1 MELLMPTT
9 RVQALMISSDVV
21 EARLIAHGFDKNI
34 AGADFGLAV
43 KAIVAMF
50 KTGRGL
56 FVAGEAGCGKTRLL
70 SALKSWLNKSSPLW
84 FYCKDSEDMARLR
97 ELSSNNPE
105 VANVYV
111 DDIGSEEIIKEYGNT
126 IDVVG
131 DFVQRYHYRGKGRFF
146 ASTNLNS
153 TSLNNLYGMRTLDRI
168 LEMCVVLKMNGA
180 TKRERIVI
188 S

>member
-1 MELLMPTT
+1 MPTT
-9 RVQALMISSDVV
+9 RVQALAISSEFV
-21 EARLIAHGFDKNI
+21 EDRLITHGFDKNI
-34 AGADFGLAV
+34 AGADFALAV

-56 FVAGEAGCGKTRLL
+56 FISGEAGCGKTRLL
-70 SALKSWLNKSSPLW
+70 FALKSWLNKSSPLW
-84 FYCKDSEDMARLR
+84 FYCKDGEDIARLR
-97 ELSSNNPE
+97 ELFSYHPE

-131 DFVQRYHYRGKGRFF
+131 DFVQMYHYRGKGRFF

-153 TSLNNLYGMRTLDRI
+153 KSLNDLYGMRTLDRI

>member
-1 MELLMPTT
+1 MPTT
-9 RVQALMISSDVV
+9 RVQALAISSEFV
-21 EARLIAHGFDKNI
+21 EGKLITHGFDKNI
-34 AGADFGLAV
+34 AGADFDLAV

-50 KTGRGL
+50 KYGRGL
-56 FVAGEAGCGKTRLL
+56 FVTGEAGCGKTRLL

-84 FYCKDSEDMARLR
+84 FYCKDEEDMARLR
-97 ELSSNNPE
+97 ALSSSNPDI
-105 VANVYV
+105 ANVYV

-126 IDVVG
+126 IDIVG

-180 TKRERIVI
+180 TKRERIII